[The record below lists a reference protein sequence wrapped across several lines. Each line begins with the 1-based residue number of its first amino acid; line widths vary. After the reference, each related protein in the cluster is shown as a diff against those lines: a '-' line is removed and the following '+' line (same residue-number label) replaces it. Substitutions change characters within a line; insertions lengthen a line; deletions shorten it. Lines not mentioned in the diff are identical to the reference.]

1 MYETHFEFLSTSE
14 MVMCRSMAKEIV
26 ISIFLFMQPVRSVD
40 LPLSHSPFQ
49 ISLSIPIKELVRYVM
64 DCDHLLRFVLR
75 ISSILNLRLPN
86 EHFCLGNH
94 IRIIRCCLSPFAS
107 VRISPSILLFHS
119 YPKRI
124 RRRSSMEYRDI
135 LR

>member
-14 MVMCRSMAKEIV
+14 MVMCRSMAKEIA

-49 ISLSIPIKELVRYVM
+49 ISLSIPIKEPVKSVM
-64 DCDHLLRFVLR
+64 GCDHLLRSVLK
-75 ISSILNLRLPN
+75 ISSILNSLLLKA
-86 EHFCLGNH
+86 HSYHGNH
-94 IRIIRCCLSPFAS
+94 IRIIRCCLSLFVS
-107 VRISPSILLFHS
+107 VRISPSILLFLS
-119 YPKRI
+119 CPKRI